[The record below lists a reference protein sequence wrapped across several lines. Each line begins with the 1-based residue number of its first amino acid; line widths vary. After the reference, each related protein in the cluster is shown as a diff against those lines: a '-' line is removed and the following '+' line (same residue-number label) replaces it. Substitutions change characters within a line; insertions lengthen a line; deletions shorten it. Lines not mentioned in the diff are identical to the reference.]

1 MNDTKDLYARCSI
14 FQLLR
19 KGVVRS
25 DLYNART
32 SREKFLAAPQ
42 NNLRTGNKGKTM
54 FEHSTTTPCWRI
66 TDPNDPLSAAACEVN
81 RGHVNLAVAC
91 TPEMNECVI
100 DVSTRLA
107 VRLGLTEYRA
117 VTLVEIGHMFR
128 RFPTI
133 LELARTGAYSLD
145 LLRCMAECL
154 SPVKADVPET
164 FEEKIFKAISPTV
177 PNQAMLARATIRGR
191 IEQVIRKHDPQAL
204 PEESKDTDP
213 GSSARLDIDD
223 RPDTTTVFFLTL
235 PKLEGL
241 ELQRMLNN
249 VVKNNSC
256 SRAEALMRLVRRQT
270 KAEITLNLYQSTD
283 QPDAQIWAAGG
294 WASSKATQRWKDRV
308 THVQFPGTTSNEGY
322 SPTPLVRASVEGRD
336 GTCRFPGCSV
346 PAHKCQLD
354 TCSAITMKT
363 HRQVA
368 LLPPQTSIAFA
379 PSTTT
384 RRRLD
389 PGTSPSIPTAMKLG
403 LATAT
408 GTPS

>member
-1 MNDTKDLYARCSI
+1 
-14 FQLLR
+14 
-19 KGVVRS
+19 
-25 DLYNART
+25 
-32 SREKFLAAPQ
+32 
-42 NNLRTGNKGKTM
+42 M
-54 FEHSTTTPCWRI
+54 FEHSTTPCWRI

-117 VTLVEIGHMFR
+117 LTLVEIGHMFR

-154 SPVKADVPET
+154 SPVKMNLPEI

-177 PNQAMLARATIRGR
+177 PNQAMLARATIRSR
-191 IEQVIRKHDPQAL
+191 IENVIRKHDPQAL
-204 PEESKDTDP
+204 PEGQKDADT

-241 ELQRMLNN
+241 ELQRTLNN
-249 VVKNNSC
+249 VVKNKSC

-270 KAEITLNLYQSTD
+270 TADITLNLYQSTD
-283 QPDAQIWAAGG
+283 HPDAPIWAAGG
-294 WASSKATQRWKDRV
+294 WGSSKATQRWKHRV
-308 THVQFPGTTSNEGY
+308 THVQFPGAASNEGY

-354 TCSAITMKT
+354 HVQRYDHENPQEGCLARLVDWNPHDVQRRGQTVIVGDQ
-363 HRQVA
+363 HDERN
-368 LLPPQTSIAFA
+368 LLTLAQQPPQPLGHVVGKPAVADELLGCVQQSAVA
-379 PSTTT
+379 AGP
-384 RRRLD
+384 
-389 PGTSPSIPTAMKLG
+389 AMVG
-403 LATAT
+403 LE
-408 GTPS
+408 

>member
-1 MNDTKDLYARCSI
+1 
-14 FQLLR
+14 
-19 KGVVRS
+19 
-25 DLYNART
+25 
-32 SREKFLAAPQ
+32 
-42 NNLRTGNKGKTM
+42 M

-117 VTLVEIGHMFR
+117 LTLVEIGHMFR

-154 SPVKADVPET
+154 SPVKADVPEI
-164 FEEKIFKAISPTV
+164 FEEKIFKAISPTI
-177 PNQAMLARATIRGR
+177 PNQAMLARATIRSR
-191 IEQVIRKHDPQAL
+191 IENVIRKHDPQAL
-204 PEESKDTDP
+204 PEEPKDTDT

-223 RPDTTTVFFLTL
+223 RPDATTVFFLTL

-241 ELQRMLNN
+241 EVLKA
-249 VVKNNSC
+249 VDSVAKNDSC

-270 KAEITLNLYQSTD
+270 TAEVTLNLYRSVD
-283 QPDAQIWAAGG
+283 EPNSQIWAAGG
-294 WASSKATQRWKDRV
+294 WLSSLATPEWMKRV
-308 THVQFPGTTSNEGY
+308 THVQIPGAASNQGY

-346 PAHKCQLD
+346 PTHKCQLD
-354 TCSAITMKT
+354 HVQRYDHENPQAGGPTSTSNLHCLCTKHHNAKT
-363 HRQVA
+363 TGSWDVTIH
-368 LLPPQTSIAFA
+368 PNGNETWTSHGDGHTVMTAPNGPLGRETFA
-379 PSTTT
+379 QRAAN
-384 RRRLD
+384 RRRV
-389 PGTSPSIPTAMKLG
+389 A
-403 LATAT
+403 
-408 GTPS
+408 

>member
-1 MNDTKDLYARCSI
+1 
-14 FQLLR
+14 
-19 KGVVRS
+19 
-25 DLYNART
+25 
-32 SREKFLAAPQ
+32 
-42 NNLRTGNKGKTM
+42 M
-54 FEHSTTTPCWRI
+54 FEHSTITPCWRI

-91 TPEMNECVI
+91 TPEIDECVI

-117 VTLVEIGHMFR
+117 LTLVEIGHMFR

-133 LELARTGAYSLD
+133 REAANTGAYSLD

-154 SPVKADVPET
+154 SPVSQNIPEI
-164 FEEKIFKAISPTV
+164 FEEKIFQAISPTV
-177 PNQAMLARATIRGR
+177 PNQAMLARATIRSRLER
-191 IEQVIRKHDPQAL
+191 IIRKYDPLAL
-204 PEESKDTDP
+204 PEDSADTED
-213 GSSARLDIDD
+213 GSNKRLEIDD

-241 ELQRMLNN
+241 ELQRTLNN

-270 KAEITLNLYQSTD
+270 TADITLNLYQSTD

-294 WASSKATQRWKDRV
+294 WVSSKATQRWKDRV
-308 THVQFPGTTSNEGY
+308 THVQFPGTASNEGY
-322 SPTPLVRASVEGRD
+322 SPTPLVRTSVEGRD

-354 TCSAITMKT
+354 HVQRYDHENPQAGGPTSTSNLHCLCTKHHNAKT
-363 HRQVA
+363 TGSWDVTIH
-368 LLPPQTSIAFA
+368 PDGNETWTSHGDGHTVMTAPNGPLGRETFA
-379 PSTTT
+379 QRAEN
-384 RRRLD
+384 RRR
-389 PGTSPSIPTAMKLG
+389 A
-403 LATAT
+403 A
-408 GTPS
+408 

>member
-1 MNDTKDLYARCSI
+1 
-14 FQLLR
+14 
-19 KGVVRS
+19 
-25 DLYNART
+25 
-32 SREKFLAAPQ
+32 
-42 NNLRTGNKGKTM
+42 M

-91 TPEMNECVI
+91 TPEMNDCVI

-117 VTLVEIGHMFR
+117 LTLVEIGHMFR
-128 RFPTI
+128 RFPSI

-154 SPVKADVPET
+154 SPVKEDVPEI

-177 PNQAMLARATIRGR
+177 PNQAMLARATIRSR

-204 PEESKDTDP
+204 PEEPKDADT

-241 ELQRMLNN
+241 EVLKAVNS
-249 VVKNNSC
+249 VAKSNSC
-256 SRAEALMRLVRRQT
+256 SRAEALMQLVRRQT
-270 KAEITLNLYQSTD
+270 TAEVTLNLYRSVD
-283 QPDAQIWAAGG
+283 EPDSQIWAAGG
-294 WASSKATQRWKDRV
+294 WLSSLATPEWMKRV
-308 THVQFPGTTSNEGY
+308 THVQIPGAASNEGY
-322 SPTPLVRASVEGRD
+322 SPTPLVRAGVEGRD

-354 TCSAITMKT
+354 HVQRYDHENPQAGGPTATSNLHCLCTKHHNAKT
-363 HRQVA
+363 TGSWDVTIH
-368 LLPPQTSIAFA
+368 PNGNETWTSHGDGHTVMTAPNGPLGRETFA
-379 PSTTT
+379 QRAEN
-384 RRRLD
+384 RRR
-389 PGTSPSIPTAMKLG
+389 A
-403 LATAT
+403 A
-408 GTPS
+408 